1 MKVSKAMKIRMGS
14 FLAMW
19 FAGQLS
25 DIEALAGALEQLAEE
40 ARRQADNTIG

>member
-1 MKVSKAMKIRMGS
+1 MKISRAMKIRMGS

-25 DIEALAGALEQLAEE
+25 DIEALASALEQLAEE
-40 ARRQADNTIG
+40 ARRQATTTIG